1 MTQGDYV
8 KISSTTE
15 VDAKMKHLESRIRG
29 WNYQSPLT
37 VKLAPFND
45 PTSLSQ
51 EALFNMWCR
60 EIADQMKK
68 KAPDADAEAW
78 KLWLKHKF
86 LGTYAV
92 KVGRETIEGQVY
104 ATPKGKAKMAQFMHS
119 VLVYADDKLRVRLSV
134 PRNSEYV
141 KFRES
146 KQAKEIKNE
155 PKAGR
160 EIPCG
165 SETLARLD
173 KLEYVKV
180 RENEQAK
187 ESKQKAKEEANHTA
201 GSGKG
206 SSATPKARSSKGE
219 QQLGLL

>member
-1 MTQGDYV
+1 MTQGDFV
-8 KISSTTE
+8 KISSTNE
-15 VDAKMKHLESRIRG
+15 VDQRLKNLEARIKG
-29 WNYQSPLT
+29 WNYQTPLT
-37 VKLAPFND
+37 IKLAPFTD
-45 PTSLSQ
+45 PSSLSQ
-51 EALFNMWCR
+51 DALFNIWCR

-68 KAPDADAEAW
+68 KAPEADAEAW
-78 KLWLKHKF
+78 KLWLKNKF

-141 KFRES
+141 K
-146 KQAKEIKNE
+146 
-155 PKAGR
+155 
-160 EIPCG
+160 
-165 SETLARLD
+165 
-173 KLEYVKV
+173 V

-219 QQLGLL
+219 QQIGLL

>member
-15 VDAKMKHLESRIRG
+15 VEAKLKHLEARIRG

-51 EALFNMWCR
+51 DALFNIWCR

-68 KAPDADAEAW
+68 KAPEADAEAW

-92 KVGRETIEGQVY
+92 KVGRESIEGQVY
-104 ATPKGKAKMAQFMHS
+104 ATPKAKGKMSTFMHS
-119 VLVYADDKLRVRLSV
+119 VLVFADTKLNVRLSV
-134 PRNSEYV
+134 PKNSEYV
-141 KFRES
+141 RVR
-146 KQAKEIKNE
+146 QNE
-155 PKAGR
+155 
-160 EIPCG
+160 
-165 SETLARLD
+165 
-173 KLEYVKV
+173 LE
-180 RENEQAK
+180 K
-187 ESKQKAKEEANHTA
+187 ESKQKAKESSNDSKS
-201 GSGKG
+201 SGKG
-206 SSATPKARSSKGE
+206 SSRFAKTRSSEGE
-219 QQLGLL
+219 QQQGLF

>member
-8 KISSTTE
+8 KVSSTNE
-15 VDAKMKHLESRIRG
+15 VEAKLKHLESRIRG
-29 WNYQSPLT
+29 WNYQSPLAI
-37 VKLAPFND
+37 KLMPFTD

-51 EALFNMWCR
+51 DALFNIWCR

-78 KLWLKHKF
+78 KLWLKNKF

-141 KFRES
+141 K
-146 KQAKEIKNE
+146 
-155 PKAGR
+155 
-160 EIPCG
+160 
-165 SETLARLD
+165 
-173 KLEYVKV
+173 V

-187 ESKQKAKEEANHTA
+187 ESKQKAKEAADNIKPD
-201 GSGKG
+201 GKG
-206 SSATPKARSSKGE
+206 SGRSTKARSPEGE
-219 QQLGLL
+219 QQWGLL

>member
-15 VDAKMKHLESRIRG
+15 VDAKMKHLEARIKG

-51 EALFNMWCR
+51 DALFNIWCR

-68 KAPDADAEAW
+68 KAPEADAEAW

-92 KVGRETIEGQVY
+92 KVGRESIEGQVY
-104 ATPKGKAKMAQFMHS
+104 ATPKGKAKMATFMHS

-141 KFRES
+141 K
-146 KQAKEIKNE
+146 
-155 PKAGR
+155 
-160 EIPCG
+160 
-165 SETLARLD
+165 
-173 KLEYVKV
+173 V

-187 ESKQKAKEEANHTA
+187 ESKQKAKEEGHHTA
-201 GSGKG
+201 GSGEG

>member
-1 MTQGDYV
+1 MIRVSCLALMIQLLPAFVEIDMTQGDYV
-8 KISSTTE
+8 KVSSTNE
-15 VDAKMKHLESRIRG
+15 VDDKLKHLETRIRG
-29 WNYQSPLT
+29 WNYQSPLAI
-37 VKLAPFND
+37 KLMPFTD

-68 KAPDADAEAW
+68 KAPEADAEAW

-119 VLVYADDKLRVRLSV
+119 VLVFADEKLRVRLSV
-134 PRNSEYV
+134 PRNS
-141 KFRES
+141 
-146 KQAKEIKNE
+146 
-155 PKAGR
+155 
-160 EIPCG
+160 
-165 SETLARLD
+165 
-173 KLEYVKV
+173 EYVKV

-187 ESKQKAKEEANHTA
+187 ESKQKAKKESDHTA

-206 SSATPKARSSKGE
+206 SSATAKAGKAKGE
-219 QQLGLL
+219 QQIGLL

>member
-1 MTQGDYV
+1 LALMIQLLPAFVEIDMTQGDYV
-8 KISSTTE
+8 KVSSTTE
-15 VDAKMKHLESRIRG
+15 VDDKLKHLESRIRG
-29 WNYQSPLT
+29 WNYQSPLAI
-37 VKLAPFND
+37 KLMPFTD

-51 EALFNMWCR
+51 DALFNIWCR

-92 KVGRETIEGQVY
+92 KVGRESIEGQVY
-104 ATPKGKAKMAQFMHS
+104 ATPKGKAKMATFMHS

-141 KFRES
+141 K
-146 KQAKEIKNE
+146 
-155 PKAGR
+155 
-160 EIPCG
+160 
-165 SETLARLD
+165 
-173 KLEYVKV
+173 V

-187 ESKQKAKEEANHTA
+187 ESKQKAKKEGNDPA

-206 SSATPKARSSKGE
+206 SSASAKTRSSKGE
-219 QQLGLL
+219 QQIGLL

>member
-1 MTQGDYV
+1 MTHGDYV
-8 KISSTTE
+8 KVSATNE
-15 VDAKMKHLESRIRG
+15 VEEKLRHMEARTRG
-29 WNYQSPLT
+29 RNYQSPLAI
-37 VKLAPFND
+37 KLMPFTD

-51 EALFNMWCR
+51 DALFNIWCR

-68 KAPDADAEAW
+68 KAPEADAEAW

-104 ATPKGKAKMAQFMHS
+104 ATPKGKAKMAKFMHS

-141 KFRES
+141 K
-146 KQAKEIKNE
+146 
-155 PKAGR
+155 
-160 EIPCG
+160 
-165 SETLARLD
+165 
-173 KLEYVKV
+173 V

-187 ESKQKAKEEANHTA
+187 ESKQKAKKEANNTA

-206 SSATPKARSSKGE
+206 SSATAKTGSSKGE
-219 QQLGLL
+219 QQIGLL

>member
-37 VKLAPFND
+37 VKLAPFTD

-51 EALFNMWCR
+51 DALFNIWCR

-68 KAPDADAEAW
+68 KAPEADAEAW

-92 KVGRETIEGQVY
+92 KVGRESIEGQVY

-141 KFRES
+141 K
-146 KQAKEIKNE
+146 
-155 PKAGR
+155 
-160 EIPCG
+160 
-165 SETLARLD
+165 
-173 KLEYVKV
+173 V

-187 ESKQKAKEEANHTA
+187 ESKQKAKEEANNTA
-201 GSGKG
+201 GSGKSG
-206 SSATPKARSSKGE
+206 SATAKARSSKGE
-219 QQLGLL
+219 QQIGLL

>member
-15 VDAKMKHLESRIRG
+15 VDAKVKQLEARIRG

-37 VKLAPFND
+37 GNIAPFTD

-51 EALFNMWCR
+51 DALFNIWCR

-68 KAPDADAEAW
+68 KAPEADAEAW

-92 KVGRETIEGQVY
+92 KVGRESIEGQVY

-141 KFRES
+141 K
-146 KQAKEIKNE
+146 
-155 PKAGR
+155 
-160 EIPCG
+160 
-165 SETLARLD
+165 
-173 KLEYVKV
+173 V

-206 SSATPKARSSKGE
+206 SSATAETGSSKGE
-219 QQLGLL
+219 QQIGLL